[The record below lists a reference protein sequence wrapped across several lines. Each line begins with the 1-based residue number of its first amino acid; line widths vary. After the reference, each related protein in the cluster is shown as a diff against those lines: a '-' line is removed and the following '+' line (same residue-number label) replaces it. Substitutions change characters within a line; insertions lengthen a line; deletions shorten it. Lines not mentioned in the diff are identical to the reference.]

1 MSSINP
7 RPIKRLLVANRG
19 EIAVR
24 ILSSARELDLET
36 YAVYTDND
44 IGHIYNAAHAIRLQ
58 SPASYLNVSELV
70 DLVKQNEID
79 AVHPGY
85 GFLSESAEFA
95 QQMADV
101 NVMVVGPGARNLSRT
116 GDKLQARLL
125 AVECDVPVLPALT
138 EPTGH
143 VDAVRLFAEKNGLP
157 IMVKAVD
164 GGGGRGIRLIRR
176 MDDLQSSVTRAV
188 EESPSKQV
196 FAEKAAVDGYR
207 HVEVQIIGD
216 GTGAVRHLWER
227 ECSIQRRYQKI
238 VELAPSMAPDRRVA
252 APVIEAAVRMAQKVQ
267 YASLGTF
274 EFLLNPSSSEF
285 FFLEINPRLQVEH
298 TITESICS
306 IDIVSAQVELAQGA
320 SMAEAGL
327 NDLSS
332 DPMQPPRMHSIQLR
346 ITAEDPE
353 KNYSLSIGKI
363 QSFHFPSGHGIR
375 VDTALH
381 GDIQAV
387 ISSDFDSVI
396 AKLIVTAKSWP
407 QVVKKARRAIEDVS
421 VVGINTNISLLRA
434 IMQHEDFQAGACDT
448 QWLETKHQEL
458 LDSSRKLPGERLDPF
473 HGVASA
479 QTSGSKTSSV
489 SSAAPL
495 FRKDDAWAVSLR
507 PLESKATDQQPHHLQ
522 LTRVLRNDFP
532 STFAADIL
540 FTRPGAQPEPYSID
554 VQATSSSAGATSS
567 QHRQGSRSDPTHVI
581 LPISGKLVEVLVD
594 AGDTVKKDEA
604 ICVVKQMKM
613 EIEIRSHKAG
623 MVTWVTE
630 AEDDEDVAEGM
641 LAAIVEDEKAQAKL

>member
-19 EIAVR
+19 EIAAR

-58 SPASYLNVSELV
+58 SPASYLNIPELI
-70 DLVKQNEID
+70 DLVKQYGID

-101 NVMVVGPGARNLSRT
+101 NVMVVGPGAKNLSRT

-138 EPTGH
+138 EPTGN
-143 VDAVRLFAEKNGLP
+143 VDAVKLFAEKNGLP

-164 GGGGRGIRLIRR
+164 GGGGRGIRLIRS

-238 VELAPSMAPDRRVA
+238 VELAPSTAPDRHVV
-252 APVIEAAVRMAQKVQ
+252 APVIEAAVRMAEKVR

-306 IDIVSAQVELAQGA
+306 IDIVKAQLELAQGA

-332 DPMQPPRMHSIQLR
+332 DPMQPPKMHSIQLR

-363 QSFHFPSGHGIR
+363 QSFHFPSGQGIR

-381 GDIQAV
+381 SDTQAV
-387 ISSDFDSVI
+387 VSSDFDSVI

-421 VVGINTNISLLRA
+421 VGGINTNISLLRA

-448 QWLETKHQEL
+448 QWLESMHQQL
-458 LDSSRKLPGERLDPF
+458 LDSSRKLSAERQNPF

-479 QTSGSKTSSV
+479 QTSGSKTTSV

-495 FRKDDAWAVSLR
+495 FRKDDAWAVTLR
-507 PLESKATDQQPHHLQ
+507 PLESKSTDQQPHHLQ

-532 STFAADIL
+532 STFAADVL

-594 AGDTVKKDEA
+594 AGDVVKKDEA

>member
-7 RPIKRLLVANRG
+7 RPVKRLLVANRG
-19 EIAVR
+19 EIAAR

-58 SPASYLNVSELV
+58 SPASYLNISELV
-70 DLVKQNEID
+70 DLVKQYGID

-125 AVECDVPVLPALT
+125 AVECDAPVLPALT
-138 EPTGH
+138 EPTGN

-238 VELAPSMAPDRRVA
+238 VELAPSTAPDRRVV
-252 APVIEAAVRMAQKVQ
+252 APVIEAAVRMAEKVQ

-306 IDIVSAQVELAQGA
+306 IDIVKAQLELAQGA

-332 DPMQPPRMHSIQLR
+332 DPIQPPRMHSIQLR

-363 QSFHFPSGHGIR
+363 QSFHLPSGLGIR

-381 GDIQAV
+381 SDIQAV
-387 ISSDFDSVI
+387 VSSDFDSVI
-396 AKLIVTAKSWP
+396 AKLIVTAKCWP
-407 QVVKKARRAIEDVS
+407 LVVKKARRAIEDVS

-448 QWLETKHQEL
+448 QWLESKHQEL
-458 LDSSRKLPGERLDPF
+458 LDASRKLSGERQNPF

-495 FRKDDAWAVSLR
+495 FRKDDAWAVTLR

-594 AGDTVKKDEA
+594 AGDIVKKDEA

-641 LAAIVEDEKAQAKL
+641 LAA

>member
-19 EIAVR
+19 EIAAR

-44 IGHIYNAAHAIRLQ
+44 IGHIYNAAHAIRLEP
-58 SPASYLNVSELV
+58 PASYLNISELV
-70 DLVKQNEID
+70 DLVKQYGID

-95 QQMADV
+95 QQMAEV
-101 NVMVVGPGARNLSRT
+101 NVMVVGPGAKNLSRT

-138 EPTGH
+138 EPTGN
-143 VDAVRLFAEKNGLP
+143 VDAVKLFAEKNGLP

-176 MDDLQSSVTRAV
+176 MDDLQSSVIRAV

-238 VELAPSMAPDRRVA
+238 VELAPSTAPDRRVI
-252 APVIEAAVRMAQKVQ
+252 APVIEAAVRMAEKVQ

-306 IDIVSAQVELAQGA
+306 IDIVKAQLELAQGA

-332 DPMQPPRMHSIQLR
+332 DPMQPPKMHSIQLR

-363 QSFHFPSGHGIR
+363 QSFHFPSGQGIR

-381 GDIQAV
+381 SDTQAV
-387 ISSDFDSVI
+387 VSSDFDSVI

-407 QVVKKARRAIEDVS
+407 QVVKKARRTIEDVS

-434 IMQHEDFQAGACDT
+434 IMHHEDFQLGTCDT

-458 LDSSRKLPGERLDPF
+458 LYASRKLSDERQNPF

-479 QTSGSKTSSV
+479 QISGSQMSSA

-495 FRKDDAWAVSLR
+495 FRKDDAWAVTLR
-507 PLESKATDQQPHHLQ
+507 SLESKTTDQQPHHLQ

-594 AGDTVKKDEA
+594 AGDVVKKDEA
-604 ICVVKQMKM
+604 VCVVKQMKM